1 MKIYSRR
8 IAAVLLAAACILAS
22 AKDNPAAAQKA
33 TAAPAPA
40 APATGADATLVQRA
54 QALTQDQIK
63 ESRDIAS
70 LSKLAGVYNSIGD
83 IKRFAWTLRRLTELM
98 PDSGQLRL
106 QLALAYAELDDKTN
120 AYDVLVRMQ
129 GQGFG
134 YDVATDTRFD
144 KIHGTKVW
152 DYIVTN
158 LQVNAKQFGEGK
170 LAFELP
176 KGDYLFESIAF
187 DPKRKQFL
195 VGSAREG
202 KVYLADANGKISEFI
217 KPTAENGVYAV
228 FDLAVDAGHDKL
240 YVASAGVPY
249 YKGFTA
255 ESFGKSGIVEF
266 QLSTGK
272 FIKKYT
278 FPTNYADRLPTSMT
292 VAKDGRVYVADGER
306 GQIFSLDGGG
316 LTSLAENPK
325 LTRIRG
331 MAVSDDGRTLYFADY
346 AMGIFGID
354 LAKSTPFGLGRNP
367 EKLVLGGIVGLYY
380 YDGCL
385 VVIESG
391 MVPQRVMRLKLSDD
405 GRSVAGVMPL
415 DVAQPA
421 FDTPTLGA
429 IDGDQ
434 LYFIANSQ
442 KAFYD
447 KYGVLK
453 EPTKL
458 QPTRIFRSNLRFAWN
473 QGGIQTGVSELPKGA
488 PRKGYNAPPGNP
500 QPAPADDKKSDDKD
514 GKH

>member
-1 MKIYSRR
+1 MKIQSRS
-8 IAAVLLAAACILAS
+8 IVAGLLTAACAM
-22 AKDNPAAAQKA
+22 AMAQEKPAAAPA
-33 TAAPAPA
+33 AGAEAPA
-40 APATGADATLVQRA
+40 GATLAQRA
-54 QALTQDQIK
+54 EALTQEQIK
-63 ESRDIAS
+63 ASPDIGS
-70 LSKLAGVYNSIGD
+70 LSRLAGLYNSIGD
-83 IKRFAWTLRRLTELM
+83 MKRFTWTLRRLTELV

-106 QLALAYAELDDKTN
+106 QLAMAYAEQDDKPN
-120 AYDVLVRMQ
+120 AYDVLVHMQ
-129 GQGFG
+129 SQGFG
-134 YDVATDTRFD
+134 YDVASDTRFD

-152 DYIVTN
+152 DYIVAN

-170 LAFELP
+170 VAFELP
-176 KGDYLFESIAF
+176 KGDYLFESIGY

-202 KVYLADANGKISEFI
+202 KVYLADMNGKISEFI
-217 KPTAENGVYAV
+217 KPSAENGVYAV
-228 FDLAVDAGHDKL
+228 FDLGVDPAHDKL

-249 YKGFTA
+249 YKGFKA
-255 ESFGKSGIVEF
+255 DAFGKSGIVEF

-272 FIKKYT
+272 FIARYA
-278 FPTNYADRLPTSMT
+278 FPAGSENRLPTSMT
-292 VAKDGRVYVADGER
+292 VAKDGRVYVADGDHGE
-306 GQIFSLDGGG
+306 IYSLDGGE
-316 LTSLAENPK
+316 LKLLAGNPK
-325 LTRIRG
+325 LTSIRG

-354 LAKSTPFGLGRNP
+354 LSNSKPFGLGRNP

-405 GRSVAGVMPL
+405 GHAVAAVMPL

-421 FDTPTLGA
+421 FETPTLGA
-429 IDGDQ
+429 IAGDQ

-453 EPTKL
+453 QASKL

-473 QGGIQTGVSELPKGA
+473 QSGIQTGMTELPKGP
-488 PRKGYNAPPGNP
+488 PRKGFNAPPADLAP
-500 QPAPADDKKSDDKD
+500 PADKPADKD
-514 GKH
+514 GGKH